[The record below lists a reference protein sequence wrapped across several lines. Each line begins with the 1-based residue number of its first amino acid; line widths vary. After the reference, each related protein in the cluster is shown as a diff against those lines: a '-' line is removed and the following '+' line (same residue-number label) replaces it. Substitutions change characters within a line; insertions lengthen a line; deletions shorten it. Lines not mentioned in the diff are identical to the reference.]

1 MDTIDKVLDFVEKTQ
16 LLGEQLKQA
25 AAQQHLMLVEMMEM
39 KKDGRTDDAAYLE
52 LSARSE
58 ALQIKIDH
66 FKGIYAQNM
75 AMLKDAR
82 KRNDNKKK

>member
-1 MDTIDKVLDFVEKTQ
+1 
-16 LLGEQLKQA
+16 
-25 AAQQHLMLVEMMEM
+25 MMEM

-66 FKGIYAQNM
+66 FKGLYAQNM